1 MKQLAIPNA
10 GISGCSTVWGQPLHG
25 HSTDSTD
32 TVCVQTNA
40 KPCRVWFITLASL
53 ANVATVMGYT
63 TLQEHVLCIAWLK
76 QAKAPLLLV
85 SLAPGTLLGLSPDL
99 TPTVQGKPAGRTMTG
114 FKTRREKETLC
125 FLALI
130 SEKPK

>member
-1 MKQLAIPNA
+1 MCGHI
-10 GISGCSTVWGQPLHG
+10 LHA

-32 TVCVQTNA
+32 TACG
-40 KPCRVWFITLASL
+40 CRVWFITLAS
-53 ANVATVMGYT
+53 AGHVATVMGYT

-99 TPTVQGKPAGRTMTG
+99 TPTVHGKPAGR
-114 FKTRREKETLC
+114 L
-125 FLALI
+125 
-130 SEKPK
+130 